1 MTEFDVYYL
10 FVICRTFW
18 LLVIVCKETYNVEYW
33 YEYMVICSM
42 CYFLSTRYVNAKKN
56 TSSMCLIHAIEY
68 VNVTI
73 K

>member
-1 MTEFDVYYL
+1 MF
-10 FVICRTFW
+10 R
-18 LLVIVCKETYNVEYW
+18 LLVIVCIETYNVEYW

-42 CYFLSTRYVNAKKN
+42 CYLLSTRYGNAKKN